1 MYKCL
6 KLLLFRTLADVRSI
20 VCKVSTLLKRVK
32 TLSYIKSVISSR
44 NKSGA
49 SQNRFQCIDKIQKEQ
64 RLTIS

>member
-1 MYKCL
+1 MYKSL

-49 SQNRFQCIDKIQKEQ
+49 SQNRFKCMDKVQKKNS
-64 RLTIS
+64 LTIS